1 MTKGAGFVMAVRVE
15 EQAARKAVTA
25 GAIGNFVEWYD
36 YSVYGFFAP
45 IIASQFFPSEDR
57 VASLLAT
64 FAVFAVAFFMRPV
77 GAFVFG
83 HFGDTVGRRNTL
95 AAAIILMGFATLMI
109 GVLPSYAQIGVLAP
123 ILLVVARLLQGFSAG
138 GEWSGSAAF
147 MVEYAPENKR
157 GLYGSWQQFS
167 IVAGLLVGSAMG
179 GLLGAVLSESA
190 LNAWG
195 WRVPFI
201 LGMVVALVG
210 LYLRLR
216 VEDTPAFR
224 VIEEKD
230 EVTDAPVKES
240 FTAHRGESLTAIGFT
255 VAWTVA
261 YYILLTYMPTFVSE
275 TLGLPL
281 SQALLS
287 NAIGLV
293 ALGALIPFTAV
304 LSDRIGRKPLLIGF
318 SALIALLTYPLFLLA
333 STKVLFLIVVAQV
346 IFGVIISL
354 FSGPGPAALVE
365 MFPTNVRYSALGVSY
380 NLAVAAFGGTAPF
393 IATYLISRTGSNLAP
408 GIYLIVA
415 AVITLIVVSRMKE
428 TYREPL
434 REV

>member
-1 MTKGAGFVMAVRVE
+1 MAAHAE
-15 EQAARKAVTA
+15 AATAKKAVTA

-36 YSVYGFFAP
+36 YSVYGFFATV
-45 IIASQFFPSEDR
+45 IASQFFPSEDR

-83 HFGDTVGRRNTL
+83 HYGDTIGRRNTL
-95 AAAIILMGFATLMI
+95 AAAVIMMGIATLMI

-157 GLYGSWQQFS
+157 GLYGSWQQVS
-167 IVAGLLVGSAMG
+167 IVAGLLVGSGMG
-179 GLLGAVLSESA
+179 GLLGTVLSEDA

-195 WRVPFI
+195 WRIPFI

-224 VIEEKD
+224 IIEEK
-230 EVTDAPVKES
+230 EEITEAPVKES
-240 FTAHRGESLTAIGFT
+240 FTAHWRESLTAIGFT

-261 YYILLTYMPTFVSE
+261 YYILLTYMPTYVSE
-275 TLGLPL
+275 TLGIPL
-281 SQALLS
+281 TQALLS

-293 ALGALIPFTAV
+293 VLMALIPFTAA
-304 LSDRIGRKPLLIGF
+304 LSDRIGRKPLLIAF

-333 STKVLFLIVVAQV
+333 STQVLAFIVLAQV
-346 IFGVIISL
+346 LFGVIISL

-380 NLAVAAFGGTAPF
+380 NIAVAAFGGTAPF
-393 IATYLISRTGSNLAP
+393 IATYLISRTGSNFSP
-408 GIYLIVA
+408 GFYLIAA
-415 AVITLIVVSRMKE
+415 AVVTLIVVSTMKE

>member
-1 MTKGAGFVMAVRVE
+1 MAAHAD
-15 EQAARKAVTA
+15 AATAKKAVTA

-36 YSVYGFFAP
+36 YSVYGFFATV
-45 IIASQFFPSEDR
+45 IASQFFPSEDR

-83 HFGDTVGRRNTL
+83 HYGDTIGRRNTL
-95 AAAIILMGFATLMI
+95 AAAVIMMGIATLMI

-157 GLYGSWQQFS
+157 GLYGSWQQVS

-179 GLLGAVLSESA
+179 GLLGTVLSEDA

-195 WRVPFI
+195 WRIPFI

-224 VIEEKD
+224 IIEEK
-230 EVTDAPVKES
+230 EEITEAPVKES
-240 FTAHRGESLTAIGFT
+240 FTAHWRESLTAIGFT

-261 YYILLTYMPTFVSE
+261 YYILLTYMPTYVSE
-275 TLGLPL
+275 TLGIPL
-281 SQALLS
+281 TQALLS

-293 ALGALIPFTAV
+293 VLMALIPFTAA
-304 LSDRIGRKPLLIGF
+304 LSDRIGRKPLLIAF

-333 STKVLFLIVVAQV
+333 STQVLAFIVLAQV
-346 IFGVIISL
+346 LFGVIISL

-380 NLAVAAFGGTAPF
+380 NIAVAAFGGTAPF
-393 IATYLISRTGSNLAP
+393 IATYLISRTGSNFSP
-408 GIYLIVA
+408 GFYLIAA
-415 AVITLIVVSRMKE
+415 AVVTLIVVSTMKE

>member
-1 MTKGAGFVMAVRVE
+1 MAAHAE
-15 EQAARKAVTA
+15 AATAKKAVTA

-36 YSVYGFFAP
+36 YSVYGFFATV
-45 IIASQFFPSEDR
+45 IASQFFPSEDR

-83 HFGDTVGRRNTL
+83 HYGDTIGRRNTL
-95 AAAIILMGFATLMI
+95 AAAVIMMGIATLMI

-123 ILLVVARLLQGFSAG
+123 ILLVFARLLQGFSAG

-157 GLYGSWQQFS
+157 GLYGSWQQVS

-179 GLLGAVLSESA
+179 GLLGTVLSEDA

-195 WRVPFI
+195 WRIPFI

-224 VIEEKD
+224 IIEEK
-230 EVTDAPVKES
+230 EEITEAPVKES
-240 FTAHRGESLTAIGFT
+240 FTAHWRESLTAIGFT

-261 YYILLTYMPTFVSE
+261 YYILLTYMPTYVSE
-275 TLGLPL
+275 TLGIPL
-281 SQALLS
+281 TQALLS

-293 ALGALIPFTAV
+293 VLMALIPFTAA
-304 LSDRIGRKPLLIGF
+304 LSDRIGRKPLLIAF

-333 STKVLFLIVVAQV
+333 STQVLAFIVLAQV
-346 IFGVIISL
+346 LFGVIISL

-380 NLAVAAFGGTAPF
+380 NIAVAAFGGTAPF
-393 IATYLISRTGSNLAP
+393 IATYLISRTGSNFSP
-408 GIYLIVA
+408 GFYLIAA
-415 AVITLIVVSRMKE
+415 AVVTLIVVSTMKE

>member
-1 MTKGAGFVMAVRVE
+1 MAERTE
-15 EQAARKAVTA
+15 EQAAKKAVTA

-36 YSVYGFFAP
+36 YSVYGFFATV
-45 IIASQFFPSEDR
+45 IASQFFPGEDP

-83 HFGDTVGRRNTL
+83 HYGDTIGRRNTL
-95 AAAIILMGFATLMI
+95 AAAVILMGVATLMI
-109 GVLPSYAQIGVLAP
+109 GVLPSYGQIGVLAP

-167 IVAGLLVGSAMG
+167 IVAGLLVGSGAG
-179 GLLGAVLSESA
+179 ALLGAVLSEDA

-195 WRVPFI
+195 WRIPFI

-216 VEDTPAFR
+216 IEDTPAFR
-224 VIEEKD
+224 RIEEKE
-230 EVTDAPVKES
+230 EVTEAPIKES
-240 FTAHRGESLTAIGFT
+240 FTGHGGESVTAIGFT

-261 YYILLTYMPTFVSE
+261 YYILLTYMPTYVSQ
-275 TLGLPL
+275 TLGLSL
-281 SQALLS
+281 TQALLS

-293 ALGALIPFTAV
+293 ALMALIPFTGSI
-304 LSDRIGRKPLLIGF
+304 SDRIGRKPLLISF
-318 SALIALLTYPLFLLA
+318 SVLIALLTYPLFLLA
-333 STKVLFLIVVAQV
+333 STQVFVFIVLAQVLFGI
-346 IFGVIISL
+346 IISL

-408 GIYLIVA
+408 GIYLIVG
-415 AVITLIVVSRMKE
+415 AVITLFFVSRMKE

>member
-1 MTKGAGFVMAVRVE
+1 MAAHAE
-15 EQAARKAVTA
+15 AATAKKAVTA

-36 YSVYGFFAP
+36 YSVYGFFATV
-45 IIASQFFPSEDR
+45 IASQFFPSEDR

-83 HFGDTVGRRNTL
+83 HYGDTIGRRNTL
-95 AAAIILMGFATLMI
+95 AAAVIMMGIATLMI

-123 ILLVVARLLQGFSAG
+123 ILLVIARLLQGFSAG

-157 GLYGSWQQFS
+157 GLYGSWQQVS
-167 IVAGLLVGSAMG
+167 IVAGLLVGSGMG
-179 GLLGAVLSESA
+179 GLLGTVLSEDA

-195 WRVPFI
+195 WRIPFI

-224 VIEEKD
+224 IIEVKE
-230 EVTDAPVKES
+230 EVTEAPVKES
-240 FTAHRGESLTAIGFT
+240 FTAHWRESLTAIGFT

-261 YYILLTYMPTFVSE
+261 YYILLTYMPTYVSE
-275 TLGLPL
+275 TLGIPL
-281 SQALLS
+281 TQALLS

-293 ALGALIPFTAV
+293 VLMALIPFTAA
-304 LSDRIGRKPLLIGF
+304 LSDRIGRKPLLIAF

-333 STKVLFLIVVAQV
+333 STQVLAFIVLAQV
-346 IFGVIISL
+346 LFGVIISL

-380 NLAVAAFGGTAPF
+380 NIAVAAFGGTAPF
-393 IATYLISRTGSNLAP
+393 IATYLISRTGSNFSP
-408 GIYLIVA
+408 GFYLIAA
-415 AVITLIVVSRMKE
+415 AVVTLIVVSTMKE

>member
-1 MTKGAGFVMAVRVE
+1 MTVRVE
-15 EQAARKAVTA
+15 EQAAKKAVTA

-109 GVLPSYAQIGVLAP
+109 GVLPTYAQIGVLAP

-147 MVEYAPENKR
+147 MVEYAPANRR

-167 IVAGLLVGSAMG
+167 IVVGLLVGSVMG
-179 GLLGAVLSESA
+179 GLLGVVLSEDA

-195 WRVPFI
+195 WRIPFI

-240 FTAHRGESLTAIGFT
+240 FTAHGGESLTAIGFT

-293 ALGALIPFTAV
+293 ALGALIPFTAA

-333 STKVLFLIVVAQV
+333 STKVLVLIVVAQV
-346 IFGVIISL
+346 VFGVIISL

-380 NLAVAAFGGTAPF
+380 NLAVAAFGGTAPL

-415 AVITLIVVSRMKE
+415 AVITLVVVSRMKE

>member
-1 MTKGAGFVMAVRVE
+1 MAAHAE
-15 EQAARKAVTA
+15 AATAKKAVTA

-36 YSVYGFFAP
+36 YSVYGFFA
-45 IIASQFFPSEDR
+45 IVIASQFFPSEDR

-83 HFGDTVGRRNTL
+83 HYGDTIGRRNTL
-95 AAAIILMGFATLMI
+95 AAAIIMMGIATLMI

-123 ILLVVARLLQGFSAG
+123 ILLVFARLLQGFSAG

-147 MVEYAPENKR
+147 MVEYAPENER
-157 GLYGSWQQFS
+157 GLYGSWQQVS

-179 GLLGAVLSESA
+179 GLLGTVLSEDA

-195 WRVPFI
+195 WRIPFI

-224 VIEEKD
+224 IIEEK
-230 EVTDAPVKES
+230 EEITEAPVKES
-240 FTAHRGESLTAIGFT
+240 FTAHWKESLTAIGFT

-261 YYILLTYMPTFVSE
+261 YYILLTYMPTYVSE
-275 TLGLPL
+275 TLGVPL
-281 SQALLS
+281 TQALLS

-293 ALGALIPFTAV
+293 VLMALIPFTAA
-304 LSDRIGRKPLLIGF
+304 LSDRIGRKPLLIAF

-333 STKVLFLIVVAQV
+333 STQVLAFIVLAQV
-346 IFGVIISL
+346 LFGVIISL

-380 NLAVAAFGGTAPF
+380 NIAVAAFGGTAPF
-393 IATYLISRTGSNLAP
+393 IATYLISRTGSNFSP
-408 GIYLIVA
+408 GFYLIAA
-415 AVITLIVVSRMKE
+415 AVVTLIVVSTMKE

>member
-1 MTKGAGFVMAVRVE
+1 MAAHTE
-15 EQAARKAVTA
+15 AATAKKAVTA

-36 YSVYGFFAP
+36 YSVYGFFATV
-45 IIASQFFPSEDR
+45 IASQFFPSEDR

-83 HFGDTVGRRNTL
+83 HYGDTIGRRNTL
-95 AAAIILMGFATLMI
+95 AAAVILMGIATLMI
-109 GVLPSYAQIGVLAP
+109 GVLPSYGQIGVLAP

-157 GLYGSWQQFS
+157 GLYGSWQQVS
-167 IVAGLLVGSAMG
+167 IVAGLVVGSGMG
-179 GLLGAVLSESA
+179 GLLGTVLSEDA

-195 WRVPFI
+195 WRIPFI

-224 VIEEKD
+224 IIEEK
-230 EVTDAPVKES
+230 EEITEAPVKES
-240 FTAHRGESLTAIGFT
+240 FTAHWRESLTAIGFT
-255 VAWTVA
+255 LAWTVA
-261 YYILLTYMPTFVSE
+261 YYILLTYMPTYVSE
-275 TLGLPL
+275 TLGIPL
-281 SQALLS
+281 TQALLS

-293 ALGALIPFTAV
+293 VLMALIPFTAA
-304 LSDRIGRKPLLIGF
+304 LSDRIGRKPLLIAF

-333 STKVLFLIVVAQV
+333 STQVLAFIVLAQV
-346 IFGVIISL
+346 LFGVIISL

-380 NLAVAAFGGTAPF
+380 NIAVAAFGGTAPF
-393 IATYLISRTGSNLAP
+393 IATYLISRTGSNFSP
-408 GIYLIVA
+408 GFYLIAA
-415 AVITLIVVSRMKE
+415 AVVTLIVVSTMKE

>member
-1 MTKGAGFVMAVRVE
+1 MTAHAE
-15 EQAARKAVTA
+15 AATAKKAVTA

-36 YSVYGFFAP
+36 YSVYGFFAT

-83 HFGDTVGRRNTL
+83 HYGDTIGRRNTL
-95 AAAIILMGFATLMI
+95 AAAIILMGIATLMI

-123 ILLVVARLLQGFSAG
+123 ILLVIARLLQGFSAG

-157 GLYGSWQQFS
+157 GLYGSWQQVS
-167 IVAGLLVGSAMG
+167 IVAGLLVGSGIG
-179 GLLGAVLSESA
+179 GLLGTVLSEDA

-195 WRVPFI
+195 WRIPFI

-216 VEDTPAFR
+216 IEDTPAFR
-224 VIEEKD
+224 IIEVKE
-230 EVTDAPVKES
+230 EVTEAPVKES
-240 FTAHRGESLTAIGFT
+240 FTAHWRESLTAIGFT
-255 VAWTVA
+255 LAWTVA
-261 YYILLTYMPTFVSE
+261 YYILLTYMPTYVSE
-275 TLGLPL
+275 TLGIPL
-281 SQALLS
+281 TQALLS

-293 ALGALIPFTAV
+293 ALMALIPFTAV
-304 LSDRIGRKPLLIGF
+304 LSDRIGRKPLLIAS

-333 STKVLFLIVVAQV
+333 STQVLVFIVLAQV
-346 IFGVIISL
+346 LFGVIISL

-380 NLAVAAFGGTAPF
+380 NIAVAAFGGTAPF
-393 IATYLISRTGSNLAP
+393 IATYLISRTGSNFAP
-408 GIYLIVA
+408 GFYLIAA
-415 AVITLIVVSRMKE
+415 AVVTLVVVSIMKE

>member
-1 MTKGAGFVMAVRVE
+1 MAAHAE
-15 EQAARKAVTA
+15 AATAKKAVTA

-36 YSVYGFFAP
+36 YSVYGFFAT

-83 HFGDTVGRRNTL
+83 HYGDTIGRRNTL
-95 AAAIILMGFATLMI
+95 AAAIILMGIATLMI
-109 GVLPSYAQIGVLAP
+109 GVLPSYGQIGVLAP
-123 ILLVVARLLQGFSAG
+123 ILLVFARLLQGFSAG

-157 GLYGSWQQFS
+157 GLYGSWQQVS
-167 IVAGLLVGSAMG
+167 IVAGLLVGSGMG
-179 GLLGAVLSESA
+179 GLLGTVLSEDA

-195 WRVPFI
+195 WRIPFI

-224 VIEEKD
+224 IIEEKE
-230 EVTDAPVKES
+230 EVTEAPVKES
-240 FTAHRGESLTAIGFT
+240 FTAHWRESLTAIGFT

-261 YYILLTYMPTFVSE
+261 YYILLTYMPTYVSE
-275 TLGLPL
+275 TLGIPL
-281 SQALLS
+281 TQALLS

-293 ALGALIPFTAV
+293 VLMALIPFTAA
-304 LSDRIGRKPLLIGF
+304 LSDRIGRKPLLIAF

-333 STKVLFLIVVAQV
+333 STQVLAFIVLAQV
-346 IFGVIISL
+346 LFGVIISL

-380 NLAVAAFGGTAPF
+380 NIAVAAFGGTAPF
-393 IATYLISRTGSNLAP
+393 IATYLISRTGSNFSP
-408 GIYLIVA
+408 SFYLIAA
-415 AVITLIVVSRMKE
+415 AVVTLVVVSTMKE

>member
-1 MTKGAGFVMAVRVE
+1 VAVRVE
-15 EQAARKAVTA
+15 EQAAKKAVTA

-36 YSVYGFFAP
+36 YSVYGFFATV
-45 IIASQFFPSEDR
+45 IASQFFPSDDP

-83 HFGDTVGRRNTL
+83 HYGDTVGRRNTL
-95 AAAIILMGFATLMI
+95 AAAIILMGIATLTI

-123 ILLVVARLLQGFSAG
+123 ILLVGARLLQGFSAG

-147 MVEYAPENKR
+147 MVEYAPENRR

-167 IVAGLLVGSAMG
+167 IVAGLLVGSGMG
-179 GLLGAVLSESA
+179 ALLGAVLSEDA

-195 WRVPFI
+195 WRIPFI

-216 VEDTPAFR
+216 IEDTPAFR
-224 VIEEKD
+224 IIEEKE
-230 EVTDAPVKES
+230 EVTEAPVKES
-240 FTAHRGESLTAIGFT
+240 FTAHGGESITAIGFT

-261 YYILLTYMPTFVSE
+261 YYILLTYMPTYVSQ

-281 SQALLS
+281 TQALLS

-293 ALGALIPFTAV
+293 VLMTLIPFTAA
-304 LSDRIGRKPLLIGF
+304 LSDSIGRKPLLIAF
-318 SALIALLTYPLFLLA
+318 SVLIAVFTYPLFLLA

-346 IFGVIISL
+346 LFGLIISL
-354 FSGPGPAALVE
+354 FSGPGPASLVE

-380 NLAVAAFGGTAPF
+380 NIAVAAFGGTAPF

-408 GIYLIVA
+408 TFYLIVA
-415 AVITLIVVSRMKE
+415 AVITLFFVSRMKE

>member
-1 MTKGAGFVMAVRVE
+1 VAVRVE
-15 EQAARKAVTA
+15 EQAAKKAVTA

-36 YSVYGFFAP
+36 YSVYGFFATV
-45 IIASQFFPSEDR
+45 IASQFFPSDDP

-83 HFGDTVGRRNTL
+83 HYGDTVGRRNTL
-95 AAAIILMGFATLMI
+95 AAAIILMGIATLTI

-123 ILLVVARLLQGFSAG
+123 ILLVGARLLQGFSAG

-147 MVEYAPENKR
+147 MVEYAPENRR

-167 IVAGLLVGSAMG
+167 IVAGLLVGSGMG
-179 GLLGAVLSESA
+179 ALLGAVLSEDV

-195 WRVPFI
+195 WRIPFI

-216 VEDTPAFR
+216 IEDTPAFR
-224 VIEEKD
+224 IIEEKE
-230 EVTDAPVKES
+230 EVTEAPVKES
-240 FTAHRGESLTAIGFT
+240 FTAHGGESITAIGFT

-261 YYILLTYMPTFVSE
+261 YYILLTYMPTYVSQ

-281 SQALLS
+281 TQALLS

-293 ALGALIPFTAV
+293 VLMTLIPFTAA
-304 LSDRIGRKPLLIGF
+304 LSDSIGRKPLLIAF
-318 SALIALLTYPLFLLA
+318 SVLIAVFTYPLFLLA

-346 IFGVIISL
+346 LFGLIISL
-354 FSGPGPAALVE
+354 FSGPGPASLVE

-380 NLAVAAFGGTAPF
+380 NIAVAAFGGTAPF

-408 GIYLIVA
+408 TFYLIVA
-415 AVITLIVVSRMKE
+415 AVITLFFVSRMKE

>member
-1 MTKGAGFVMAVRVE
+1 MVAHAE
-15 EQAARKAVTA
+15 AATAKKAVTA
-25 GAIGNFVEWYD
+25 GAIGNFDEWYD
-36 YSVYGFFAP
+36 YSVYGFFATV
-45 IIASQFFPSEDR
+45 IASQFFPSEDR

-83 HFGDTVGRRNTL
+83 HYGDTIGRRNTL
-95 AAAIILMGFATLMI
+95 AAAIILMGIATLMI

-123 ILLVVARLLQGFSAG
+123 ILLVIARLLQGFSAG

-157 GLYGSWQQFS
+157 GLYGSWQQVS

-179 GLLGAVLSESA
+179 GLLGTVLSEDA

-195 WRVPFI
+195 WRIPFI

-224 VIEEKD
+224 IIVEKEEIT
-230 EVTDAPVKES
+230 EAPVKQS
-240 FTAHRGESLTAIGFT
+240 FTAHWRESLTAIGFT
-255 VAWTVA
+255 LAWTVA
-261 YYILLTYMPTFVSE
+261 YYILLTYMPTYVSE
-275 TLGLPL
+275 TLGIPL
-281 SQALLS
+281 TQALLS

-293 ALGALIPFTAV
+293 ALMALIPFTAV
-304 LSDRIGRKPLLIGF
+304 LSDRIGRKPLLIAS

-333 STKVLFLIVVAQV
+333 STQVLVFIVLAQV
-346 IFGVIISL
+346 LFGVIISL

-380 NLAVAAFGGTAPF
+380 NIAVAAFGGTAPF
-393 IATYLISRTGSNLAP
+393 IATYLISRTGSNFSP
-408 GIYLIVA
+408 GFYLIAA
-415 AVITLIVVSRMKE
+415 AVVTLIVVSTMKE
-428 TYREPL
+428 TSREPL

>member
-1 MTKGAGFVMAVRVE
+1 MAVQVE
-15 EQAARKAVTA
+15 EQAAKKAVTA

-64 FAVFAVAFFMRPV
+64 FAVFAVAFFMRPI

-109 GVLPSYAQIGVLAP
+109 GVLPTYGQIGVLAP

-147 MVEYAPENKR
+147 MVEYAPANRR

-167 IVAGLLVGSAMG
+167 IVMGLLMGSAMG
-179 GLLGAVLSESA
+179 GLLGAVLSEEA

-195 WRVPFI
+195 WRIPFI

-224 VIEEKD
+224 IIEEKD

-240 FTAHRGESLTAIGFT
+240 FTAHGGESLTAIGFT

-293 ALGALIPFTAV
+293 GLGVLIPFTAA
-304 LSDRIGRKPLLIGF
+304 LSDRIGRKPLLVGF

-333 STKVLFLIVVAQV
+333 STQVLFLIVLAQV

-380 NLAVAAFGGTAPF
+380 NIAVAAFGGTAPF
-393 IATYLISRTGSNLAP
+393 IATYLIDRTGSNFAP
-408 GIYLIVA
+408 GFYLIAA
-415 AVITLIVVSRMKE
+415 AVITLIVVSTMKE

>member
-1 MTKGAGFVMAVRVE
+1 MAAHAE
-15 EQAARKAVTA
+15 AATAKKAVTA

-36 YSVYGFFAP
+36 YSVYGFFATV
-45 IIASQFFPSEDR
+45 IASQFFPSEDR

-83 HFGDTVGRRNTL
+83 HYGDTIGRRNTL
-95 AAAIILMGFATLMI
+95 AAAIIMMGIATLMI
-109 GVLPSYAQIGVLAP
+109 GVLPSYGQIGVLAP

-157 GLYGSWQQFS
+157 GLYGSWQQVS

-179 GLLGAVLSESA
+179 GLLGTVLSEDA

-195 WRVPFI
+195 WRIPFI

-224 VIEEKD
+224 IIEEK
-230 EVTDAPVKES
+230 EEITEAPVKES
-240 FTAHRGESLTAIGFT
+240 FTAHWRESLTAIGFT

-261 YYILLTYMPTFVSE
+261 YYILLTYMPTYVSE
-275 TLGLPL
+275 TLGIPL
-281 SQALLS
+281 TQALLS

-293 ALGALIPFTAV
+293 VLMALIPFTAA
-304 LSDRIGRKPLLIGF
+304 LSDRIGRKPLLIAF

-333 STKVLFLIVVAQV
+333 STQVLAFIVLAQV
-346 IFGVIISL
+346 LFGVIISL

-380 NLAVAAFGGTAPF
+380 NIAVAAFGGTAPF
-393 IATYLISRTGSNLAP
+393 IATYLISRTGSNFSP
-408 GIYLIVA
+408 GFYLIAA
-415 AVITLIVVSRMKE
+415 AVVTLIVVSTMKE

>member
-1 MTKGAGFVMAVRVE
+1 MTAHAE
-15 EQAARKAVTA
+15 AATAKKAVTA

-36 YSVYGFFAP
+36 YSVYGFFAAV
-45 IIASQFFPSEDR
+45 IASQFFPSEDR

-83 HFGDTVGRRNTL
+83 HYGDTIGRRNTL
-95 AAAIILMGFATLMI
+95 AAAIIMMGIATLMI
-109 GVLPSYAQIGVLAP
+109 GVLPSYAQIGILAP

-157 GLYGSWQQFS
+157 GLYGSWQQVS

-179 GLLGAVLSESA
+179 GLLGTVLSEDA

-195 WRVPFI
+195 WRIPFI

-224 VIEEKD
+224 IIEEK
-230 EVTDAPVKES
+230 EEITEAPVKES
-240 FTAHRGESLTAIGFT
+240 FTAHWRESLTAIGFT

-261 YYILLTYMPTFVSE
+261 YYILLTYMPTYVSE
-275 TLGLPL
+275 TLGIPL
-281 SQALLS
+281 TQALLS

-293 ALGALIPFTAV
+293 VLMALIPFTAA
-304 LSDRIGRKPLLIGF
+304 LTDRIGRKPLLIAF
-318 SALIALLTYPLFLLA
+318 SALIALFTYPLFLLA
-333 STKVLFLIVVAQV
+333 STQVLAFIVLAQV
-346 IFGVIISL
+346 LFGVIISL

-380 NLAVAAFGGTAPF
+380 NIAVAAFGGTAPF
-393 IATYLISRTGSNLAP
+393 IATYLISRTGSNFAP
-408 GIYLIVA
+408 GFYLIAA
-415 AVITLIVVSRMKE
+415 AVVTLIVVSTMKE

>member
-1 MTKGAGFVMAVRVE
+1 MAAHAD
-15 EQAARKAVTA
+15 AATAKKAVTA

-36 YSVYGFFAP
+36 YSVYGFFAT
-45 IIASQFFPSEDR
+45 IIASQFFPSDDR

-83 HFGDTVGRRNTL
+83 HYGDTIGRRNTL
-95 AAAIILMGFATLMI
+95 AAAIILMGIATLMI

-123 ILLVVARLLQGFSAG
+123 ILLVIARLLQGFSAG

-157 GLYGSWQQFS
+157 GLYGSWQQVS
-167 IVAGLLVGSAMG
+167 IVAGLLVGSGIG
-179 GLLGAVLSESA
+179 GLLGTVLSEDA

-195 WRVPFI
+195 WRIPFI

-224 VIEEKD
+224 IIEVKE
-230 EVTDAPVKES
+230 EVTEAPVKES
-240 FTAHRGESLTAIGFT
+240 FTAHWRESLTAIGFT
-255 VAWTVA
+255 LAWTVA
-261 YYILLTYMPTFVSE
+261 YYILLTYMPTYVSE
-275 TLGLPL
+275 TLGIPL
-281 SQALLS
+281 TQALLS

-293 ALGALIPFTAV
+293 ALMALIPFTAV
-304 LSDRIGRKPLLIGF
+304 LSDRIGRKPLLIAS

-333 STKVLFLIVVAQV
+333 STQVLVFIVLAQV
-346 IFGVIISL
+346 LFGVIISL

-380 NLAVAAFGGTAPF
+380 NIAVAAFGGTAPF
-393 IATYLISRTGSNLAP
+393 IATYLISRTGSNFSP
-408 GIYLIVA
+408 SYYLIAA
-415 AVITLIVVSRMKE
+415 AVVTLVVVSTMKE

>member
-1 MTKGAGFVMAVRVE
+1 MAAPAD
-15 EQAARKAVTA
+15 AATAKRAVTA

-36 YSVYGFFAP
+36 YSVYGFFAT
-45 IIASQFFPSEDR
+45 IIASQFFPSDDR

-83 HFGDTVGRRNTL
+83 HYGDTIGRRNTL
-95 AAAIILMGFATLMI
+95 AAAIILMGIATLMI

-123 ILLVVARLLQGFSAG
+123 ILLVIARLLQGFSAG

-147 MVEYAPENKR
+147 MVEYAPENQR

-167 IVAGLLVGSAMG
+167 IVAGLLVGSGMG
-179 GLLGAVLSESA
+179 GLLGTVLSEDA

-195 WRVPFI
+195 WRIPFI

-216 VEDTPAFR
+216 IEDTPAFR
-224 VIEEKD
+224 IIEVKE
-230 EVTDAPVKES
+230 EVTQAPVKES
-240 FTAHRGESLTAIGFT
+240 FTAHWRESLTAIGFT
-255 VAWTVA
+255 LAWTVA
-261 YYILLTYMPTFVSE
+261 YYILLTYMPTYVSE
-275 TLGLPL
+275 TLGIPL
-281 SQALLS
+281 TQALLS

-293 ALGALIPFTAV
+293 ALMALIPFTAV
-304 LSDRIGRKPLLIGF
+304 LSDRIGRKPLLIAS

-333 STKVLFLIVVAQV
+333 STQVLVFIVLAQV
-346 IFGVIISL
+346 LFGVIISL

-380 NLAVAAFGGTAPF
+380 NIAVAAFGGTAPF
-393 IATYLISRTGSNLAP
+393 LATYLISLTGSNFSP
-408 GIYLIVA
+408 GFYLIAA
-415 AVITLIVVSRMKE
+415 AVVTLIVVSTMKE